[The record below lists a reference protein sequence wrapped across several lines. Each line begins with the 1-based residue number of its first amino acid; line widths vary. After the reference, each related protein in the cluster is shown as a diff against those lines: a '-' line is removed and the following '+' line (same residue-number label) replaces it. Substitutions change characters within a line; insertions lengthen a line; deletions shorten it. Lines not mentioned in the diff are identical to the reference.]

1 MSTGVLCAVRQLEV
15 DSHNAISETFAKA
28 AEGYL
33 RDPRIVDTES
43 KEIACML
50 VAGLTHEDEID
61 KKICDEILQELET
74 CVVAYFSFH
83 WQHATSVVEKV

>member
-1 MSTGVLCAVRQLEV
+1 M
-15 DSHNAISETFAKA
+15 FAKA

-43 KEIACML
+43 KEVACLL
-50 VAGLTHEDEID
+50 VAGFTQEDEND